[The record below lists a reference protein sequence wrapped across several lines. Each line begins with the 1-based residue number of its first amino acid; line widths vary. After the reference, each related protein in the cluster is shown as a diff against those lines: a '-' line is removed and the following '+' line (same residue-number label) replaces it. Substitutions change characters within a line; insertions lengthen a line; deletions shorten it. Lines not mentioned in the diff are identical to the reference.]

1 MCSRNGE
8 VVDGGKKRRASG
20 NQFGRRSEGV
30 DDSGEAGDVAV
41 KVRSATG
48 KCVAIGS
55 GKCGG
60 GSGAN
65 GLLKMSSIMAKQNFL

>member
-1 MCSRNGE
+1 M
-8 VVDGGKKRRASG
+8 
-20 NQFGRRSEGV
+20 
-30 DDSGEAGDVAV
+30 AV

-55 GKCGG
+55 GKSGG